1 MPFWEFFWDVFS
13 EHYEEFTFLFV
24 RRQGLSKRG
33 LFGLFLI
40 FSYQIT
46 TEAPRARG
54 FAWSGVMG
62 WRLPNCQ
69 ILNANSTLC
78 INDENKIIVPASITV

>member
-1 MPFWEFFWDVFS
+1 MPFWEFFWDVFR

-24 RRQGLSKRG
+24 RRQGSSKRV

-46 TEAPRARG
+46 TGAPSTRG
-54 FAWSGVMG
+54 FAWLGVMG
-62 WRLPNCQ
+62 WRLSNC
-69 ILNANSTLC
+69 
-78 INDENKIIVPASITV
+78 